1 MTGVVDSYGFM
12 QLDPFVRCNSHWV
25 RDFFPVDDGETLK
38 DANRTGAYKYQ
49 PIIQMLPNYTERELL
64 GLTKREELEH
74 DRAFL
79 REQRHID
86 WAEVRR
92 EIVED
97 GIARR
102 EEAET
107 ARASKR
113 ARPPYVPRQEVLV
126 HPPQPP
132 TPYFGDGRTSWL
144 EARPDDWDHLNL
156 GETQIVHNLATPSKD
171 DPPQVK
177 ELIATIIKQLKK
189 DMSTAVYTSMVV
201 TGWDNFF
208 TSLEEI
214 PKLRGRL
221 LSKQLEEPDYE
232 I

>member
-1 MTGVVDSYGFM
+1 MSWAVDSYGFM
-12 QLDPFVRCNSHWV
+12 QLSPFVRCNSHWV
-25 RDFFPVDDGETLK
+25 RDFFPIDDAETLK
-38 DANRTGAYKYQ
+38 DANRTGAYKHQ
-49 PIIQMLPNYTERELL
+49 PIIKVLPNYTERELL
-64 GLTKREELEH
+64 SLTKREELER

-86 WAEVRR
+86 WAEVRAELER
-92 EIVED
+92 DAEL
-97 GIARR
+97 RR
-102 EEAET
+102 KESAER
-107 ARASKR
+107 RASKWSQLS
-113 ARPPYVPRQEVLV
+113 YVPRQEVLV

-208 TSLEEI
+208 TSLKEI
-214 PKLRGRL
+214 PKLREKL
-221 LSKQLEEPDYE
+221 KEINYE